1 MAYSESEGER
11 YYRTAQVA
19 VVIVALSVVILTGVL
34 LWA

>member
-19 VVIVALSVVILTGVL
+19 VVVVSLLVVVLTGVL
-34 LWA
+34 LWT